1 MSAARENTP
10 LVELIVELKWL
21 SPSAPAMQ
29 AQNTPILISSPQ
41 PSKVDEFFM
50 QFGARI
56 HSHGYTEVERLGV
69 SGFPLMLHQPVFR
82 FRRKQ
87 DTNDGSLFQIGP
99 GLFTANAVPPY
110 ESWEKFNPIVIQGV
124 SAVIESRPQEEKEQE
139 FIGASLRYIDAFMP
153 RHTGGRDLIPFLE
166 EVLGIKI
173 AIPNAISKHIPS
185 GLRPTPML
193 QLQVPVEGGF
203 MMNLMVGEGM
213 TPDGPAIMM
222 DTSVS
227 SVAAIPAQTSSVM
240 GALNLAHNLIRE
252 TFSDLIKP
260 VDHLMPIKKG

>member
-21 SPSAPAMQ
+21 PPNAPTMQ
-29 AQNTPILISSPQ
+29 VQNAPIIFSSPQ

-56 HSHGYTEVERLGV
+56 HSNGYTEVERLGA
-69 SGFPLMLHQPVFR
+69 SGFPLILHQPVFR

-87 DTNDGSLFQIGP
+87 DINDGSLFQVGP

-124 SAVIESRPQEEKEQE
+124 SAAIESRPQEEKNQE
-139 FIGASLRYIDAFMP
+139 FVGASLRYIDAFMP
-153 RHTGGRDLIPFLE
+153 RHTGNRDLIPFLE

-173 AIPNAISKHIPS
+173 EIPNAISKHIPF
-185 GLRPTPML
+185 GLKPTPML
-193 QLQVPVEGGF
+193 QLQTPLQGGL
-203 MMNLMVGEGM
+203 MMNLMIGEGM
-213 TPDGPAIMM
+213 TPAGPAIMM

-227 SVAAIPAQTSSVM
+227 SIAAIPAQISSVM
-240 GALNLAHNLIRE
+240 STLNSAHNLIRE
-252 TFSDLIKP
+252 TFTDLIKP